1 MTAPQP
7 SSPWPQSSPS
17 QISSDRWRNSHTLSP
32 SQSQSAQ
39 IQIFSDDANKI
50 YSISTDDKSN
60 FSSNNLEF
68 FPNMYSSFVK
78 VRANVFQTCCTFLSA
93 LGDPSH
99 TLYQP
104 AWQGD
109 IRVELDRRARPQL
122 GWQEVSGRGTSV
134 GQDLRHLDLT
144 STSDGGV
151 QVLLRGQFTARGVA
165 TAGLVA
171 LV

>member
-1 MTAPQP
+1 MEKLA
-7 SSPWPQSSPS
+7 
-17 QISSDRWRNSHTLSP
+17 HT
-32 SQSQSAQ
+32 QFQSAQ

-50 YSISTDDKSN
+50 YSISTDDKRN

-68 FPNMYSSFVK
+68 FRNMYSSFVK
-78 VRANVFQTCCTFLSA
+78 VRANVFQTCWTFLS
-93 LGDPSH
+93 

-104 AWQGD
+104 AWQCD
-109 IRVELDRRARPQL
+109 IRVELDRRTRPQL

-151 QVLLRGQFTARGVA
+151 QVLLRGQLTARGVA
-165 TAGLVA
+165 TAGLVP